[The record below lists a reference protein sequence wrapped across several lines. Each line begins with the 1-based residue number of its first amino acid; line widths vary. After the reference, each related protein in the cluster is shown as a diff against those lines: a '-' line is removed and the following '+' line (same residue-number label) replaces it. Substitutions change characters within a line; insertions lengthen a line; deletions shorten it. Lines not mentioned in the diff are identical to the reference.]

1 MWQGKEETKKT
12 TSDRLLIVVENVP
25 NKGVF
30 GRRHSMLHSHRRSTK
45 SENNNN
51 NNNQMRSQVKVSF
64 HSTILY
70 NPQRPEKKRGG
81 GSASSPRVA
90 FFIIAIVKAKKY

>member
-25 NKGVF
+25 NKGVL
-30 GRRHSMLHSHRRSTK
+30 GRRHSMLHSHRRGTK

-64 HSTILY
+64 HSTTILY
-70 NPQRPEKKRGG
+70 NPQRPEKRGE
-81 GSASSPRVA
+81 SASSSRVA
-90 FFIIAIVKAKKY
+90 FFLL